1 MRALFLS
8 CKQHLHAWCSYDLFS
23 VHSGRGLRESKKG
36 REGRT
41 KVEDKKIK
49 DQRQQIENS
58 KNMVDINATISVI
71 TLNINGL
78 NPTRER
84 HKL

>member
-1 MRALFLS
+1 M
-8 CKQHLHAWCSYDLFS
+8 
-23 VHSGRGLRESKKG
+23 
-36 REGRT
+36 
-41 KVEDKKIK
+41 EDKKIK
-49 DQRQQIENS
+49 DQRRQIENS
-58 KNMVDINATISVI
+58 KNMVDINATVSVI